1 MLTKKNHLLLL
12 LLFLYTVLGIYLS
25 ISNGITSD
33 EHHEQYNWVINASA
47 INNFIKNGNYDELLN
62 YGDRYHGIA
71 FHLIS
76 QPIQIIFSKF
86 VSNLNDLSI
95 YGGYLITKHA
105 VVFLLFSISGIF
117 FYLLCLKISQS
128 FPFSFVSTLIYLL
141 YPYLFGHAQFN
152 GKDIPFLTFWLINS
166 YVFLSIIESI
176 FHDQNIKLRKVIFF
190 SFLTA
195 FLISIRVTGVIIF
208 VEYLIGLIILFNI
221 KDIIII
227 NFFKKFFS
235 KIFIF
240 SITFLTFLYIL
251 NPILWL
257 NPLEELLNS
266 IKWMGKYHIDIC
278 TLTLGDC
285 MRSQNLPASYY
296 FIWLFFKLP
305 ILIVLGFLCFPFV
318 EKKIFSNKVKS
329 IYYGTLF
336 FSVISII
343 FIFILKKI
351 AIYDEL
357 RHVMFVVPIICLLS
371 LINIFY
377 LNKKFFY
384 SFGVL
389 VLIFFI
395 FENLAL
401 NPYQYTW
408 LNSFAKFTNIP
419 KNFEIDYWGV
429 SNKKLNQKIIEYTEK
444 NSISK
449 DTCVYG
455 DIFAKEFL
463 KNKNFKCFKTYSK
476 LDSAIQRPLF
486 AYKIHRNVKR
496 SDPKDCT
503 LIWNETYQYSFYK
516 KDISVGTLWFCN

>member
-33 EHHEQYNWVINASA
+33 EYHEQLNWEINFSA
-47 INNFIKNGNYDELLN
+47 INNFIKSGNYDELLN

-71 FHLIS
+71 FHFIS

-95 YGGYLITKHA
+95 FGGYLITKHA

-176 FHDQNIKLRKVIFF
+176 FHDQNIKLRKLIIL

-195 FLISIRVTGVIIF
+195 FLISIRVLGLIIF
-208 VEYLIGLIILFNI
+208 VEYLIGLIILFNV

-227 NFFKKFFS
+227 NFFKKFYS

-240 SITFLTFLYIL
+240 FISFLTFLYIL
-251 NPILWL
+251 NPILWH
-257 NPLEELLNS
+257 NPLELLNS
-266 IKWMGKYHIDIC
+266 IKWMSKYHNDIC
-278 TLTLGDC
+278 TLTFGDC
-285 MRSQNLPASYY
+285 MRSLSLPASYY

-305 ILIVLGFLCFPFV
+305 ILIVLGILFFPLV
-318 EKKIFSNKVKS
+318 EKKIFSDKVKS

-336 FSVISII
+336 FSVIFII
-343 FIFILKKI
+343 FIFILKDI

-357 RHVMFVVPIICLLS
+357 RHVMFIVPIICLLS

-389 VLIFFI
+389 VLIFFT
-395 FENLAL
+395 FENLSL

-408 LNSFAKFTNIP
+408 LNSFAKFTNIQ
-419 KNFEIDYWGV
+419 KNFEIDYWGI
-429 SNKKLNQKIIEYTEK
+429 SGKNLTKKIAEYAES
-444 NSISK
+444 NSIDK
-449 DTCVYG
+449 NTCVYG

-463 KNKNFKCFKTYSK
+463 TNKNFTCFKTYSQ
-476 LDSAIQRPLF
+476 LDAAKEKTLF
-486 AYKIHRNVKR
+486 AYKNLRNVKR
-496 SDPKDCT
+496 SDPKDCK
-503 LIWNETYQYSFYK
+503 LIWNETYNYSFYK
-516 KDISVGTLWFCN
+516 KKISVGTVWFCS